1 MQSDTHTMEYFSD
14 IRKVIYEVRS
24 RQVNMKIIILSDIL
38 QAQKDKYYVLSQ
50 LQVAATNFYM
60 CAFVWD

>member
-1 MQSDTHTMEYFSD
+1 
-14 IRKVIYEVRS
+14 
-24 RQVNMKIIILSDIL
+24 MKIIILSDIL